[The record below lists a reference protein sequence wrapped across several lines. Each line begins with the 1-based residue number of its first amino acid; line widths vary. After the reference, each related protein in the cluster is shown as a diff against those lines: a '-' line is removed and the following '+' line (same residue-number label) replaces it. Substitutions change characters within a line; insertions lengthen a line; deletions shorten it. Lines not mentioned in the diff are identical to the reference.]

1 MNLKRI
7 KELREDND
15 YKQEFIAEYLG
26 IKQNSYSQI
35 ENGIA
40 DLKIDYLIKLCKLY
54 KVSADYILEL
64 KKEVD

>member
-1 MNLKRI
+1 MILKRI

-15 YKQEFIAEYLG
+15 YKQSFVAEILG

-35 ENGIA
+35 ENGLA
-40 DLKIDYLIKLCKLY
+40 DIKVEHLIKLCKLY

-64 KKEVD
+64 KRG